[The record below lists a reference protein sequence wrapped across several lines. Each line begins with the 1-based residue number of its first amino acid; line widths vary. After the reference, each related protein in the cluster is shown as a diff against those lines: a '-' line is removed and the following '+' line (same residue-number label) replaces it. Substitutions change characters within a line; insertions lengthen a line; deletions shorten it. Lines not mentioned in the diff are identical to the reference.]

1 VKRSDLDG
9 MTVLRLIGEKPDDW
23 PGWTA
28 NYLET
33 RLPGVPPKVILAK
46 LSQLNVKGLI
56 DWGIAVQ
63 GCWLTKE
70 GRQKLAE
77 ATADAV
83 ASQQDRGVI
92 EVAPGAVTVNT
103 GDW

>member
-1 VKRSDLDG
+1 MKRSDLDG
-9 MTVLRLIGEKPDDW
+9 MTVLRLVAEKPDDW
-23 PGWTA
+23 PGWTT

-56 DWGIAVQ
+56 DWGIAIQ

-70 GRQKLAE
+70 GRQVLAE
-77 ATADAV
+77 ADAPN
-83 ASQQDRGVI
+83 A
-92 EVAPGAVTVNT
+92 TT
-103 GDW
+103 